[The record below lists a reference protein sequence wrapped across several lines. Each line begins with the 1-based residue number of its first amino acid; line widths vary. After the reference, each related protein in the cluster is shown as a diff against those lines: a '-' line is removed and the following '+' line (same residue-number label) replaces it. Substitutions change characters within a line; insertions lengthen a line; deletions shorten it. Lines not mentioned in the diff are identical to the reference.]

1 MRQIVGVNGETDF
14 EVLHRKSEDDMV
26 GIIQQKPGNH
36 RRAGSDGVGGG
47 GEAGERGSQKVEV
60 GLLLAMDYSGM
71 DELEQG
77 QAALDDTALLAG
89 VDGQVSD
96 NPRMSRYQYCLTTS
110 HAHRPAEQRNAP
122 TPKHPTTPTIH
133 HFDTPTPNTPS
144 PHHPQARMALKAQI
158 TRSKSRDDMC
168 TAIHIFRDLLGLG
181 LHLPRPAAVE
191 TKQALK
197 DAARESIKVQGVL
210 FASDCEGV
218 QGALKEAIEP
228 LSSDSGLVDS
238 VCSDILRAASRTASG
253 GDSYTVVRAML
264 ATDDSPLTPAPVK
277 QAPILIEVDADSG
290 KVHIETEGQCSCLSA
305 CTVLGH
311 EVGHGVGQCSSSCTW
326 A

>member
-1 MRQIVGVNGETDF
+1 
-14 EVLHRKSEDDMV
+14 
-26 GIIQQKPGNH
+26 
-36 RRAGSDGVGGG
+36 
-47 GEAGERGSQKVEV
+47 
-60 GLLLAMDYSGM
+60 
-71 DELEQG
+71 
-77 QAALDDTALLAG
+77 
-89 VDGQVSD
+89 
-96 NPRMSRYQYCLTTS
+96 
-110 HAHRPAEQRNAP
+110 
-122 TPKHPTTPTIH
+122 
-133 HFDTPTPNTPS
+133 
-144 PHHPQARMALKAQI
+144 MALKAQI

-197 DAARESIKVQGVL
+197 DAARESIKVQDVL

-277 QAPILIEVDADSG
+277 QAPILIQVDADSG
-290 KVHIETEGQCSCLSA
+290 KVHIETEG
-305 CTVLGH
+305 
-311 EVGHGVGQCSSSCTW
+311 
-326 A
+326 